1 MTTLRID
8 DMMNLASAAAAEA
21 RSIIAIIGVGVVGEA
36 ETPF

>member
-21 RSIIAIIGVGVVGEA
+21 RSIIIAKIGGVVGSA
-36 ETPF
+36 DAPF